1 MAGNLTLIGS
11 ASNIIVATNSKEE
24 ATIIADKA
32 KRERDRQNAIR
43 TSTNAVAAEE
53 AMNLVDSNS
62 DSSALHGVP
71 MEKLDELAKIDLTEK
86 EGGLVDFNAKRHAK
100 FGVPLTLL
108 TCSVGVAILYV
119 ELKVLKWTI

>member
-32 KRERDRQNAIR
+32 KRERDRQNVIR
-43 TSTNAVAAEE
+43 TSTNADA